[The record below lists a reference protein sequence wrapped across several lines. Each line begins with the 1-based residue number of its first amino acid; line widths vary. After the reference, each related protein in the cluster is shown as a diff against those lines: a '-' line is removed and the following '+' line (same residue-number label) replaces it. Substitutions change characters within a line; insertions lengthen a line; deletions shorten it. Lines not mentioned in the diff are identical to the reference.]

1 VILRQNRPH
10 LMLANGLALN
20 PGGSM
25 SNQEFSKTEMQT
37 VVDQGL
43 DLIQWRHLFEIDFQA
58 GIFLTKVS
66 KQREK
71 EFRSDPGNIT
81 NGDISGLTISGSLG
95 DFFQTLGFAEQ
106 LPGFLQQRFARGGE
120 SEIARLA
127 VQQGAAEFLFQVADL
142 AT

>member
-1 VILRQNRPH
+1 
-10 LMLANGLALN
+10 
-20 PGGSM
+20 M

-71 EFRSDPGNIT
+71 KFRCDGPLRRSKRGTAPT
-81 NGDISGLTISGSLG
+81 ARALTFRG
-95 DFFQTLGFAEQ
+95 E
-106 LPGFLQQRFARGGE
+106 LQFVLGGE
-120 SEIARLA
+120 
-127 VQQGAAEFLFQVADL
+127 
-142 AT
+142 